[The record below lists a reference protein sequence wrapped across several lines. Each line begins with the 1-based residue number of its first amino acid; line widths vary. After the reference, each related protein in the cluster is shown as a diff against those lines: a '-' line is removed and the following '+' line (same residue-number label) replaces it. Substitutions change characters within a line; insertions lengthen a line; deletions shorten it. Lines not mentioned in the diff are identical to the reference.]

1 MFFMEVFESL
11 LSLLRWERLV
21 AFVNSQFLSSLLGAL
36 AGAFAGATAAHKIAE
51 KSKEREALM
60 EQLRATNSAIMAS
73 YLICNA
79 FLGLKK
85 QQVSGMHQ
93 QFSEKSEELKAMQAN
108 PNRGHVFEFVVDL
121 RKVYVPKTPL
131 EVLNR
136 EVYETLNINGRPI
149 AAAASIDGAMASLQ
163 AAIEVRDAAIL
174 RVRDQE
180 QFSEEDKANFY
191 FGYPLRDGSVSTEF
205 VDSLNGIALYVD
217 DVIFFSSLLCRDLQ
231 EYGENVRE
239 RFFKRYKGE
248 APRVNRI
255 DFSGSED
262 AGIFPAEEKYEDWL
276 KGFKTQTD
284 MEEQQSQPWYLKIFG
299 KNP

>member
-1 MFFMEVFESL
+1 MEVFESF
-11 LSLLRWERLV
+11 LSLLRWERL
-21 AFVNSQFLSSLLGAL
+21 AALANSQFFSSLIGAL

-51 KSKEREALM
+51 KAKEREAYL

-79 FLGLKK
+79 YLGLKK
-85 QQVSGMHQ
+85 QQIVGMYQ
-93 QFSEKSEELKAMQAN
+93 QFSEKSEELKAVRAN

-121 RKVYVPKTPL
+121 RRVYVPKTPL

-149 AAAASIDGAMASLQ
+149 AAAASIDGAMTSLQ

-180 QFSEEDKANFY
+180 QFSEEEKAKFY
-191 FGYPLRDGSVSTEF
+191 FGYPLSDGSVSTEF
-205 VDSLNGIALYVD
+205 VDSLNGIVLYVD
-217 DVIFFSSLLCRDLQ
+217 DVIFFSKLLCRDLQ
-231 EYGENVRE
+231 EYGERIRA
-239 RFFKRYKGE
+239 RFLERYKGE

-262 AGIFPAEEKYEDWL
+262 VGLFPAEEKYEDWL

-284 MEEQQSQPWYLKIFG
+284 EKEKQRPPWYSKIFG